1 MTEQEANLYGA
12 AALAFLGDAVYEQL
26 VREMI
31 VTRANMPAAKLH
43 NEAVKYVCCE
53 FQSRAVDAIYSRLT
67 EEEQAVYKRG
77 RNHEGIAPPKHS
89 SAQDY
94 RRATGLECLFGYLE
108 LKGDR
113 ERIKEIFGLIC
124 DAAGEQPE
132 A

>member
-1 MTEQEANLYGA
+1 MTKQEANQYGS
-12 AALAFLGDAVYEQL
+12 AALAFLGDAVYEKL

-53 FQSRAVDAIYSRLT
+53 YQSEAVERIFDRLSD
-67 EEEQAVYKRG
+67 EEQAVYKRG
-77 RNHEGIAPPKHS
+77 RNSDGISPPKHS

-108 LKGDR
+108 LTG
-113 ERIKEIFGLIC
+113 EAARIREIFDMIC
-124 DAAGEQPE
+124 GG
-132 A
+132 